1 MEPAPVLSLLV
12 GVVLLGS
19 LSLVM
24 RTPGTNVDVNSAVG
38 LRTKATTASRDA
50 WRAGHRAAAA
60 HFLAVGVIA
69 VVVVVLTSTLWL
81 IASITEADIG
91 PAVVS
96 VPAAGLAVQAVILV
110 AATVRADRVARRHA

>member
-19 LSLVM
+19 LSWVM
-24 RTPGTNVDVNSAVG
+24 RKQGANVDVNSAVG
-38 LRTKATTASRDA
+38 LRTKATMASRDA

-60 HFLAVGVIA
+60 HLLAVGVTA
-69 VVVVVLTSTLWL
+69 VVVVGVTTTLWL
-81 IASITEADIG
+81 IASLTEADIG

-96 VPAAGLAVQAVILV
+96 VPAVGLAVQAVVLV
-110 AATVRADRVARRHA
+110 AATVRADRVAERHA